1 MEYRKMKQEI
11 GVSFEALDEF
21 SGEVPEETIVY
32 DLDDENAE
40 VL

>member
-1 MEYRKMKQEI
+1 MEYRKMEQEM
-11 GVSFEALDEF
+11 GVTFEVSDDV